1 MTLQEHISELLD
13 NPTATVDAGW
23 VDETYRRFPFFTLP
37 SLLLLERDK
46 SLNAEQRSNLMSRTA
61 LNAADKETLFRL
73 TDPDAAMWADFY
85 PEEPKAK
92 PITTNTAIDTFIDT
106 YGTADPRE
114 EEILTRLI
122 FNPTP
127 DYAQLLAEEEEKST
141 PDPADANDKS
151 QDALINAFIL
161 KSREHQGHFP
171 PSEEEEPIESQPA
184 PIDDVAV
191 SAPEIT
197 DDSLLSESLAKIY
210 IKQHRYTKA
219 YEIIHSLNLNFPEK
233 SIYFADQLR
242 FLQKLIINQQHN
254 NNKTQ

>member
-1 MTLQEHISELLD
+1 MSLQEEISELL
-13 NPTATVDAGW
+13 NNRSATIDSER
-23 VDETYRRFPFFTLP
+23 VDELYRQYPFFTLP
-37 SLLLLERDK
+37 ATIQLERDK
-46 SLNAEQRSNLMSRTA
+46 GISTERRNQLMSRIA

-73 TDPDAAMWADFY
+73 VNTEAQQWDNFY
-85 PEEPKAK
+85 PEEPKSQ
-92 PITTNTAIDTFIDT
+92 PITTNAAIDTFIDT
-106 YGTADPRE
+106 YGTPDPRE

-141 PDPADANDKS
+141 PDPCETGDDS

-171 PSEEEEPIESQPA
+171 PAEEEKQPA
-184 PIDDVAV
+184 TEPTPIDDVAV
-191 SAPEIT
+191 TAPDAT

-210 IKQHRYTKA
+210 IKQHRYAKA
-219 YEIIHSLNLNFPEK
+219 YEIIHSLSLNFPEK

-242 FLQKLIINQQHN
+242 FLQKLIINQQY
-254 NNKTQ
+254 NNKNN